1 MGGVPIDEEEPVM
14 NYEQAMKEISVNELA
29 ADPIYSKMQKKLL
42 EKHQADKE
50 DALEA
55 QKEMYEKKLAE
66 LQTQLHESSSSSI
79 SPSGPRQKNHAA
91 TCVASPTCVVSILV
105 SSPPAG

>member
-50 DALEA
+50 GN
-55 QKEMYEKKLAE
+55 K
-66 LQTQLHESSSSSI
+66 H
-79 SPSGPRQKNHAA
+79 
-91 TCVASPTCVVSILV
+91 
-105 SSPPAG
+105 